1 MAQMVWFLC
10 CPNGENI
17 CHGNKCLRTYWGEQ
31 INYCNF
37 FYFSSLENFIA
48 IYLSH
53 WWMFCWFER
62 FTLSKVS
69 SSKDALGVPRGPC
82 RMCHRCPGLP
92 GFGLLRWPQ
101 LEEEVLEM
109 GENTVVSKALGEMGS
124 RCRRCDCPGHQHQN
138 LEQWLG
144 DVKKRCKEMR
154 LIVSCWA

>member
-1 MAQMVWFLC
+1 MNVL
-10 CPNGENI
+10 
-17 CHGNKCLRTYWGEQ
+17 
-31 INYCNF
+31 
-37 FYFSSLENFIA
+37 FSTVLLPPCFV
-48 IYLSH
+48 
-53 WWMFCWFER
+53 FES

-109 GENTVVSKALGEMGS
+109 GGNVPVGSKALAEMGS

>member
-1 MAQMVWFLC
+1 MGKTLPWEQMF
-10 CPNGENI
+10 ENLL
-17 CHGNKCLRTYWGEQ
+17 GGANRLLYLFP
-31 INYCNF
+31 F
-37 FYFSSLENFIA
+37 FPFENFHCH
-48 IYLSH
+48 LLEPLVNVLFSTLLLPP
-53 WWMFCWFER
+53 MFF
-62 FTLSKVS
+62 FLKASPLSKVS

-109 GENTVVSKALGEMGS
+109 GGNVPVGSKALAEMGS